1 MDCATAILTVLSL
14 GKPATAYNISNHNSI
29 ISIKQLA
36 ELYAKEGHVN
46 LKFDLPTE
54 NEKSAFN
61 PMDNSSLDG
70 EKLENLGWRGLF
82 DAKIGAS
89 HTVAV
94 LKGAFL

>member
-1 MDCATAILTVLSL
+1 M
-14 GKPATAYNISNHNSI
+14 
-29 ISIKQLA
+29 
-36 ELYAKEGHVN
+36 
-46 LKFDLPTE
+46 KFDLPTE